1 MSNKKFCGPCYF
13 AHLLTLSPSPPT
25 MHITMF
31 QDFVNIHT
39 LDNKTSYE
47 AHNATVPPWKLS
59 QNQIL
64 AVSIFLKLPQFILS
78 YILLSDWKTKFSTA
92 PHKNA
97 QIIRTHSLIFGWICL
112 TQIPCGFMSSQCA
125 LLVPH
130 VLIVLVY
137 NLL

>member
-13 AHLLTLSPSPPT
+13 AHLLALSPSPPT

-47 AHNATVPPWKLS
+47 AHNATLPP
-59 QNQIL
+59 
-64 AVSIFLKLPQFILS
+64 FILS
-78 YILLSDWKTKFSTA
+78 YILLPDWKTKFSTA

-97 QIIRTHSLIFGWICL
+97 QIIHTHSLIFGWNCL

-130 VLIVLVY
+130 VPIVLVY